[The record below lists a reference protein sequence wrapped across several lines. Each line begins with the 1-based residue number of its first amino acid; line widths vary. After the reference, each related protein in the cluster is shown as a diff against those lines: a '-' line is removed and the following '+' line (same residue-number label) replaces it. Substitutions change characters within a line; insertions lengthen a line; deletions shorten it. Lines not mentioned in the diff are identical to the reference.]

1 MTKDEPMKTGKL
13 VLAAALAAL
22 VAPGALLAS
31 CPQTTIITNLSNV
44 TMRIVELKS
53 SSSPPVFKS
62 QWTGLRVIPPNG
74 GVGSISWVSDLNCND
89 ALGNPNIWDLKLYR
103 SIGQVHYCSRLTPSQ
118 MVSIDAPNNC
128 S

>member
-1 MTKDEPMKTGKL
+1 MTEDETMKAGKL

-22 VAPGALLAS
+22 ATPGALLAS

-53 SSSPPVFKS
+53 SSSPPFFDS

-74 GVGSISWVSDLNCND
+74 GVGSISWVSDLDCND
-89 ALGNPNIWDLKLYR
+89 AFGDPNHWDVKLYR
-103 SIGQVHYCSRLTPSQ
+103 SIGKVHYCSFLTPSQ
-118 MVSIDAPNNC
+118 PVWIDAPNDC
-128 S
+128 I